1 MNNMTRK
8 KTTSSSCNGKRQ
20 GIVNAKSSVLTLATA
35 IVLLGAIF
43 VMGFEDVSV
52 EAAKGAPGKPIAVQ
66 LNSNGFPSG
75 PHINLNI
82 HGRDLGWNGCQDVEG
97 PPKSDDN
104 DLGKNINAPLDGTG
118 NILFVSN
125 KKSTNTDMTVWDNC
139 TENVHILDTD
149 PAKVQIPPNGID
161 GWFVYWR
168 MQAGNSNNQELANV
182 TLTPNL
188 NLLAMCNDDPDNP
201 IIGFS
206 EFNDCQ
212 DTGPAPE
219 LVMPILQVSTGGIS
233 DPDGEKITKW
243 DQIGKGKNRQLA
255 ADVTD
260 LFMWSGSVCNSN
272 LDFTG
277 DGSISLSDFNVTN
290 NVGGDPDGVVN
301 ASDFEALIAAGL
313 ISQTVDDDPTNNWT
327 TAAELMALIDFDVVN
342 EIVDPG
348 AEFTALLNLIA
359 ECLVF
364 EDDIWIFTAADIVE
378 HGFDYENHGSKLTQ
392 IRFYNASATN
402 VIR

>member
-1 MNNMTRK
+1 MTRK
-8 KTTSSSCNGKRQ
+8 TTKSTSCNGKRQ
-20 GIVNAKSSVLTLATA
+20 GIVNAKSSILTLTTV

-43 VMGFEDVSV
+43 VIGFEDVSV
-52 EAAKGAPGKPIAVQ
+52 SAAKGGIPGKSIAVQ

-104 DLGKNINAPLDGTG
+104 DLGKNINAPLEGIGT
-118 NILFVSN
+118 ILFVSN
-125 KKSTNTDMTVWDNC
+125 KKSTNTDLTVWDNC
-139 TENVHILDTD
+139 TENVHFLDTD
-149 PAKVQIPPNGID
+149 AAKVQIPPNGKD

-168 MQAGNSNNQELANV
+168 MQAGNNNNQELADV

-212 DTGPAPE
+212 DTGPSPE
-219 LVMPILQVSTGGIS
+219 LIMPILQVSTGGLM
-233 DPDGEKITKW
+233 DETGETITKW
-243 DQIGKGKNRQLA
+243 VQIGKGKTRQLA
-255 ADVTD
+255 VDVTER
-260 LFMWSGSVCNSN
+260 FMWSGTVCNSD

-301 ASDFEALIAAGL
+301 ASDFNALIAAGL
-313 ISQTVDDDPTNNWT
+313 ISPTDDDDPTNDFVT
-327 TAAELMALIDFDVVN
+327 GADIMGLIDFNGN
-342 EIVDPG
+342 EIIDPG

-364 EDDIWIFTAADIVE
+364 EDPIWIFNAADIVE

-392 IRFYNASATN
+392 IRFYNATATN
-402 VIR
+402 VIRE

>member
-1 MNNMTRK
+1 MTRK

-43 VMGFEDVSV
+43 VIGFDDVSV
-52 EAAKGAPGKPIAVQ
+52 SAAKGGIPGKSIAVQ

-82 HGRDLGWNGCQDVEG
+82 HGRDLGWSGCQDVEG

-104 DLGKNINAPLDGTG
+104 DLGKNINAPLEGTG
-118 NILFVSN
+118 TILFVSN

-139 TENVHILDTD
+139 TQGVHPSDTD
-149 PAKVQIPPNGID
+149 AAKVQIPPNGND

-168 MQAGNSNNQELANV
+168 MQAGNNNNQALADV
-182 TLTPNL
+182 ILTPNL

-212 DTGPAPE
+212 DMGE
-219 LVMPILQVSTGGIS
+219 EMIMPILQVSTGGIS
-233 DPDGEKITKW
+233 DPTGTTITKW
-243 DQIGKGKNRQLA
+243 DQIGKGKTRQLA
-255 ADVTD
+255 ADVTEK
-260 LFMWSGSVCNSN
+260 FMWSGTVCNAD

-301 ASDFEALIAAGL
+301 ASDFQALIDLGL
-313 ISQTVDDDPTNNWT
+313 ISQTVDDDPTNDWT
-327 TAAELMALIDFDVVN
+327 TAAELMALIDANGN
-342 EIVDPG
+342 EIIDPG
-348 AEFTALLNLIA
+348 AEFTALLNLID

-364 EDDIWIFTAADIVE
+364 VTPIWIFNAADIVE
-378 HGFDYENHGSKLTQ
+378 HGFDYENNGSKLTQ

>member
-8 KTTSSSCNGKRQ
+8 TTTSSSCNGKRQ

-35 IVLLGAIF
+35 IVLLGAVF
-43 VMGFEDVSV
+43 VIGFEDVSV
-52 EAAKGAPGKPIAVQ
+52 SAAKGGIPGKSKDVQ
-66 LNSNGFPSG
+66 MNSNGFPSG

-104 DLGKNINAPLDGTG
+104 DLGKNINTPIDGVG
-118 NILFVSN
+118 DILFVSN
-125 KKSTNTDMTVWDNC
+125 KKSKNPNMTVWDNC
-139 TENVHILDTD
+139 TQNVHASDTD
-149 PAKVQIPPNGID
+149 PAKVQIPPNGDD

-168 MQAGNSNNQELANV
+168 MHAGNNNNQVLANV
-182 TLTPNL
+182 TFTPNL

-201 IIGFS
+201 IINFS

-212 DTGPAPE
+212 DMNDD
-219 LVMPILQVSTGGIS
+219 LMMPIAQVHSDGIFS
-233 DPDGEKITKW
+233 SDGEKITKW

-260 LFMWSGSVCNSN
+260 LFMWSGTVCNAN
-272 LDFTG
+272 LDSTG
-277 DGSISLSDFNVTN
+277 DSSISLADFDVTN
-290 NVGGDPDGVVN
+290 STGGAPDGVVN
-301 ASDFEALIAAGL
+301 ATDFDALISAGL
-313 ISQTVDDDPTNNWT
+313 ISGAFTDGADIMTQKDANGNEEIDD
-327 TAAELMALIDFDVVN
+327 
-342 EIVDPG
+342 G
-348 AEFTALLNLIA
+348 SEFTSILELIN

-364 EDDIWIFTAADIVE
+364 DEPIWVFNAADIVE
-378 HGFDYENHGSKLTQ
+378 HGLEYDNKGSKLTQ
-392 IRFYNASATN
+392 LRFYNASATN

>member
-8 KTTSSSCNGKRQ
+8 TTTSSSCNGKRQ

-35 IVLLGAIF
+35 IILLGAIF
-43 VMGFEDVSV
+43 VIGFDDVSV
-52 EAAKGAPGKPIAVQ
+52 SAAKGGIPGKSKLVQ
-66 LNSNGFPSG
+66 MNSNGFPSG

-104 DLGKNINAPLDGTG
+104 DLGKNINVPLEGTG
-118 NILFVSN
+118 TILFVSN

-139 TENVHILDTD
+139 TENVHPSDTD
-149 PAKVQIPPNGID
+149 AAKVQIPPNGND

-168 MQAGNSNNQELANV
+168 MQAGNNNNQELADV
-182 TLTPNL
+182 ILTPNL

-212 DTGPAPE
+212 DMGE
-219 LVMPILQVSTGGIS
+219 EMIMPILQVSTGGIS
-233 DPDGEKITKW
+233 DPTGTTITKW
-243 DQIGKGKNRQLA
+243 DQIGKGKTRQLA
-255 ADVTD
+255 ADVTEK
-260 LFMWSGSVCNSN
+260 FKWSGTVCNAD

-301 ASDFEALIAAGL
+301 ASDFDALIAGGF
-313 ISQTVDDDPTNNWT
+313 ISPND
-327 TAAELMALIDFDVVN
+327 DFDTGADIMDAIDANGN
-342 EIVDPG
+342 EIIDPG
-348 AEFTALLNLIA
+348 AEFTALLNLID

-364 EDDIWIFTAADIVE
+364 EVPIWIFNAADIVE
-378 HGFDYENHGSKLTQ
+378 HGFDYENNGSKLTQ
-392 IRFYNASATN
+392 LRFYNASATN

>member
-1 MNNMTRK
+1 MTRK

-43 VMGFEDVSV
+43 VIGFDDVS
-52 EAAKGAPGKPIAVQ
+52 AAKGAPGKPKDVQ

-97 PPKSDDN
+97 PPKSDD
-104 DLGKNINAPLDGTG
+104 DTLGKNINAPLNGEGT
-118 NILFVSN
+118 ILFVSN
-125 KKSTNTDMTVWDNC
+125 QRSTNPNMTVWDNC
-139 TENVHILDTD
+139 TEGVHASDTD
-149 PAKVQIPPNGID
+149 AAKVQIPPNGDD

-168 MQAGNSNNQELANV
+168 MQAGNSNNQELADV

-201 IIGFS
+201 IIEFP

-212 DTGPAPE
+212 DMSADGMF
-219 LVMPILQVSTGGIS
+219 MPILQVSTGGIL
-233 DPDGEKITKW
+233 DPDGEKTITKW
-243 DQIGKGKNRQLA
+243 DKTGKGKNRQLA

-260 LFMWSGSVCNSN
+260 LFKWSGTVCNAD

-277 DGSISLSDFNVTN
+277 DGSISLVDFDVTN
-290 NVGGDPDGVVN
+290 STGGEPDGVVN
-301 ASDFEALIAAGL
+301 ATDFEALIANGN
-313 ISQTVDDDPTNNWT
+313 ITGTTV
-327 TAAELMALIDFDVVN
+327 AEIMALDVVPDGN
-342 EIVDPG
+342 GNDEIDTE
-348 AEFTALLNLIA
+348 AEFMALLELLD
-359 ECLVF
+359 ECLVIN
-364 EDDIWIFTAADIVE
+364 DPIWIFNAADIVE
-378 HGFDYENHGSKLTQ
+378 HGFDYENNGSKLTQ